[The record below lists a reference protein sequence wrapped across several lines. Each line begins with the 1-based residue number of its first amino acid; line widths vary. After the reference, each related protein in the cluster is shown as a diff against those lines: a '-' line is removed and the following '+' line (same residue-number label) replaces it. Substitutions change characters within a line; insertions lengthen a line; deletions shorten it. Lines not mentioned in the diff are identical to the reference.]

1 MSKTVVILSAE
12 QNAKTYRYVVKA
24 HAFINWDDVLG
35 NCLWIS
41 EFERYKDDG
50 TIENIV
56 KLADNKEWSSVWK
69 EGKKFKIVKPSK
81 IEQLAESAVKSYMN
95 TLGEENI
102 CAVVANGKP
111 NVILNEVSTIINTD
125 DYDSMDFRRAIMFG
139 NKYNTIVTDFK
150 NYKIKVI
157 PCNDSYHFYNM
168 ENYIDDCSFDIYKDT
183 TIVEKRNIQT
193 GLGMAQ
199 QLPTNSV
206 YDGELDNL
214 YNGGNK
220 KMKKLINGLSV
231 DGACDIALSNL
242 DVDDKK
248 IDENI
253 TNINKVSDAWEV
265 YKKSW
270 KKFNKEYLEKDF
282 FETIA
287 YLKKNGIFNKK
298 AIDVINGWM
307 DDIETIFYSDKE
319 PNEMK
324 LNFGFGGNDIF
335 ELKENKIMNKRLE
348 EKRGNTEDE
357 KLALAQFKDVDVD
370 EIEDGYTD
378 HVYEVDGEEYWV
390 SDYDT
395 AYDEAVEESE
405 ALFDDLGLESVTE
418 ETQEYF
424 LENEEYCS
432 YPWKDDM
439 HESNLAYAQDIDSE
453 NGDDGYA
460 TRLVSEAIERKV
472 IKDKDCFENEDGE
485 LDYED
490 KDELAE
496 MLADSMDKGYDSM
509 SEYFES
515 IYGRNWAREMAD
527 TLKNYMDYEECAKY
541 CVDIDGVANTLASYD
556 LKENEEKVNGVDYY
570 IYRRN

>member
-35 NCLWIS
+35 NCLWIGV
-41 EFERYKDDG
+41 FERYRDDG

-69 EGKKFKIVKPSK
+69 EGKKFKIAKLSK

-95 TLGEENI
+95 RLGEENI
-102 CAVVANGKP
+102 CAIVANGKP
-111 NVILNEVSTIINTD
+111 NVILNEVSAIINTD

-139 NKYNTIVTDFK
+139 NDNNTIVTDFK

-168 ENYIDDCSFDIYKDT
+168 ENYIDDCSFDVYKDT
-183 TIVEKRNIQT
+183 TIVEKRNMQT
-193 GLGMAQ
+193 GLGMIQ
-199 QLPTNSV
+199 QLPTNST
-206 YDGELDNL
+206 YDG
-214 YNGGNK
+214 
-220 KMKKLINGLSV
+220 
-231 DGACDIALSNL
+231 
-242 DVDDKK
+242 
-248 IDENI
+248 
-253 TNINKVSDAWEV
+253 
-265 YKKSW
+265 
-270 KKFNKEYLEKDF
+270 
-282 FETIA
+282 
-287 YLKKNGIFNKK
+287 GIFDIYNDDEEEKK
-298 AIDVINGWM
+298 DM
-307 DDIETIFYSDKE
+307 D
-319 PNEMK
+319 
-324 LNFGFGGNDIF
+324 
-335 ELKENKIMNKRLE
+335 KRLT
-348 EKRGNTEDE
+348 EKRGNEEDE
-357 KLALAQFKDVDVD
+357 KLALAEFKGVDVD
-370 EIEDGYTD
+370 EIENGYTD

-405 ALFDDLGLESVTE
+405 SLFDDLGLESVTE

-432 YPWKDDM
+432 FPWKDDM
-439 HESNLAYAQDIDSE
+439 HESNLAYATDIDSE
-453 NGDDGYA
+453 SGDDGYA

-496 MLADSMDKGYDSM
+496 MLADSMDEDYNSM

-541 CVDIDGVANTLASYD
+541 CVDVDGVANTLARYD
-556 LKENEEKVNGVDYY
+556 GRENSEKVNGVEYY
-570 IYRRN
+570 IYRTN